1 MVCPTV
7 HGIVIEA
14 REITER
20 KRTEQTLREQE
31 RLTRHIADLAPA
43 AITVLDLATGRHSFI
58 SEDVVHLH
66 GYTRVDIEGMTDVSF
81 DLLHPEDRRR
91 LNENFEKLREL
102 ADGEINVIEYRIRH
116 RNGNW
121 RWLLSRTAA
130 FSRNERDEVR
140 QVVSATFDVTDR
152 KQSEDALRSSE
163 ERLRLLIESAED
175 YAIVTLNGEGRLQSW
190 SRGAERLFGYAED
203 EVIGQPEEILFRR
216 EDRGRG
222 VSDQLMQRAQQ
233 EGRAADE
240 RYFLRKNG
248 TRFFGSGVMSPLHDH
263 GTPGYARITRD
274 MTERQWAEEALHRA
288 NAELEIRV
296 LQRTRQLSALN
307 TVLSK
312 EIGGRHDSE
321 RRLRRSETFLAEG
334 QRLSHVGSG
343 SWNVVTGELSW
354 SDEAYRIFG
363 SDPRTVAPSAEL
375 FLHIVHPED
384 RQRVAHVFERVVRE
398 RSDYEVECR
407 IVHSNGVVRHVRS
420 VGHPV
425 YNGAGEVIEMLG
437 TVMDIT
443 QRVQADQNLVQAQ
456 RALAHASRVATMGE
470 LIASIAH
477 EVNQPL
483 TAVITNAQACMRW
496 LAMARP
502 DLREANEAARRI
514 VQGAER
520 ASSVISGLRAF
531 LGRTQTRTTAV
542 NVNEI
547 ISEALDL
554 LDGHAH
560 AHGVSFELNA
570 RADLPRVMAERIGV
584 QQVVINLVMNGI
596 EAMTSTTETSKVVTV
611 HTAQHGDRAIVVGV
625 RDSGTG
631 VDEEHSDRIFD
642 AFFTTKAEGL
652 GMGLAISRSIIEAH
666 GGRMWVVPNS
676 DCGVTFHFTL
686 PIGQDVP

>member
-1 MVCPTV
+1 
-7 HGIVIEA
+7 
-14 REITER
+14 
-20 KRTEQTLREQE
+20 
-31 RLTRHIADLAPA
+31 
-43 AITVLDLATGRHSFI
+43 
-58 SEDVVHLH
+58 
-66 GYTRVDIEGMTDVSF
+66 
-81 DLLHPEDRRR
+81 
-91 LNENFEKLREL
+91 
-102 ADGEINVIEYRIRH
+102 
-116 RNGNW
+116 
-121 RWLLSRTAA
+121 
-130 FSRNERDEVR
+130 
-140 QVVSATFDVTDR
+140 
-152 KQSEDALRSSE
+152 
-163 ERLRLLIESAED
+163 
-175 YAIVTLNGEGRLQSW
+175 
-190 SRGAERLFGYAED
+190 
-203 EVIGQPEEILFRR
+203 
-216 EDRGRG
+216 
-222 VSDQLMQRAQQ
+222 
-233 EGRAADE
+233 
-240 RYFLRKNG
+240 
-248 TRFFGSGVMSPLHDH
+248 
-263 GTPGYARITRD
+263 
-274 MTERQWAEEALHRA
+274 
-288 NAELEIRV
+288 
-296 LQRTRQLSALN
+296 
-307 TVLSK
+307 VLSK

-483 TAVITNAQACMRW
+483 TAVITNAQACTRW

-531 LGRTQTRTTAV
+531 
-542 NVNEI
+542 
-547 ISEALDL
+547 SE
-554 LDGHAH
+554 
-560 AHGVSFELNA
+560 EPRRA
-570 RADLPRVMAERIGV
+570 RRR
-584 QQVVINLVMNGI
+584 
-596 EAMTSTTETSKVVTV
+596 ST
-611 HTAQHGDRAIVVGV
+611 
-625 RDSGTG
+625 
-631 VDEEHSDRIFD
+631 
-642 AFFTTKAEGL
+642 
-652 GMGLAISRSIIEAH
+652 
-666 GGRMWVVPNS
+666 
-676 DCGVTFHFTL
+676 
-686 PIGQDVP
+686 